1 MNDEREMIEPQWDG
15 EDSADV
21 MRRAERVDFA
31 LRIAQSLGAAGQAR
45 PLAIAFQETVS
56 RVLPPGDGSG
66 PAA

>member
-1 MNDEREMIEPQWDG
+1 MHEEREDIEPETDG

-31 LRIAQSLGAAGQAR
+31 LRIAQSLGATGQAR

-56 RVLPPGDGSG
+56 RVLPPGDGTG
-66 PAA
+66 PGA